1 MRNLLRTSLL
11 FHPPRLS
18 EFSQSQSILRTAE
31 NIQND
36 SVCDVV
42 VVSGAADVVVTSVV
56 HAVGD
61 VDSMDPS
68 LASLKQRIRLR
79 ILVDVGAARLV
90 YLCIY
95 IL

>member
-1 MRNLLRTSLL
+1 MSLI

-18 EFSQSQSILRTAE
+18 EFSQSQSILRSAE

-36 SVCDVV
+36 SVVCVVV

-56 HAVGD
+56 HSVGH

-68 LASLKQRIRLR
+68 LASLKQRIRLK